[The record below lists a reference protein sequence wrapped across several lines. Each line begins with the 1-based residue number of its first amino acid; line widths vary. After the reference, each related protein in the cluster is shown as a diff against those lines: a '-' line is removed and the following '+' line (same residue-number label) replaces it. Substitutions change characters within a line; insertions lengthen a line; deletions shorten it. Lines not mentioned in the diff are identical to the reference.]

1 MYLKILVLS
10 ICNFFLIKQLFLES
24 NKSNQFFHLIVI
36 LTINLNNYMITS
48 IIDSQP
54 LQKSL
59 IIHKRWKNIVFTF
72 KDTAILACF

>member
-1 MYLKILVLS
+1 
-10 ICNFFLIKQLFLES
+10 
-24 NKSNQFFHLIVI
+24 
-36 LTINLNNYMITS
+36 MITS